1 MTIQLEVPYLAYEQI
16 ANVAYR
22 ILRKLNCESIIPVPI
37 EEIIEFHFGIDI
49 IPIPELLNIFEID
62 GWTSSDLKTIN
73 VDDFIYKHRENRY
86 RFTLA
91 HELGHVVLHKKIFN
105 CYNFNKIE
113 EWKCFYNEV
122 DETSYSWLESQAY
135 NFAGLILV
143 PPIYLKKY
151 FEELIAKY
159 KSSFESAVYR
169 KLPKNKYQDYFIDV
183 ASVNLSTIFNVST
196 EVISRRIEKDNL
208 TRLIP

>member
-1 MTIQLEVPYLAYEQI
+1 MIQLEVPYRTYKQI
-16 ANVAYR
+16 ENVAYK
-22 ILRKLNCESIIPVPI
+22 LLSKLNCESIIPVPI
-37 EEIIEFHFGIDI
+37 EKIIESHFEIDI
-49 IPIPELLNIFEID
+49 IPIPELLNSLEID

-91 HELGHVVLHKKIFN
+91 HELGHVILHKKIFN
-105 CYNFNKIE
+105 SYKFSKIE

-143 PPIYLKKY
+143 PPIHLKKH
-151 FEELIAKY
+151 FEKIVTKH
-159 KSSFESAVYR
+159 KPSFESAIYQR
-169 KLPKNKYQDYFIDV
+169 LSKNKYQDYFIDL
-183 ASVNLSTIFNVST
+183 ASVSLSTIFNVST
-196 EVISRRIEKDNL
+196 EVITRRIEKDNL
-208 TRLIP
+208 TILIP